1 VLRVVI
7 DPGVLIAAVISAEGV
22 PRSLL
27 LAWIDGGFELVAS
40 PMLFAELQRVLQRE
54 KFRRYVSLRDAKAY
68 VALLRRFA
76 TIHPDVNV
84 ESRLCSDPGDE
95 YLIALAA
102 AQNVN
107 YLVSGDSHL
116 TNIKNPPIPIVSP
129 RTLADRL
136 GLS

>member
-1 VLRVVI
+1 
-7 DPGVLIAAVISAEGV
+7 
-22 PRSLL
+22 
-27 LAWIDGGFELVAS
+27 
-40 PMLFAELQRVLQRE
+40 MLFAELQRVLQRE
-54 KFRRYVSLRDAKAY
+54 KFRRYVSLRDAKAF

-84 ESRLCSDPGDE
+84 ESRLCSDSGDE

-102 AQNVN
+102 AQNVD

-116 TNIKNPPIPIVSP
+116 TSIKNPPIPIVSP